1 MSKEL
6 KCSFC
11 GRAFINA
18 GALALHE
25 KRWRKSNPNIEHL
38 KNISQLPQAPN
49 PGVWECAG
57 CHKIFRIKVDLES
70 HLADNPTHKVFKRR
84 KTTQWVCKVCGL
96 HFRVRRDLSAHMN
109 ELNHKLYGGSCNHQ
123 HSQYTCKYCSK
134 SWVTTKDGATK
145 HENYCK
151 LNPNRVM
158 LEGKPHSEEMKRHL
172 SEKRKEYLAAHL
184 EDHVWKR
191 HSKFES
197 IPCNTLKEY
206 LRSKGYS
213 FIEEAS
219 IIPNRHFA
227 VDICFPD
234 KMIVVEVNGNQHYDM
249 STMELTAYYKER
261 HDLIESFGWT
271 VIEVPYNK
279 AYSDEFRDSLCNL
292 LDGANVD
299 ISTFDYKHECMNIH
313 EKASAKRKQ
322 YNDKLE
328 AASKNGTLNKNGK
341 LSGNKV
347 STDELNRRKEL
358 ILNSGVDLTKI
369 GWVKRVTELTGL
381 SQRVIYKTVNQFDDL
396 KSKVFRRGC

>member
-11 GRAFINA
+11 GRIFVNA

-25 KRWRKSNPNIEHL
+25 KRWCRSNPNREPL
-38 KNISQLPQAPN
+38 ENMPQYAPKT
-49 PGVWECAG
+49 GGWECQC
-57 CHKIFRIKVDLES
+57 CHQIFRIRVDLES

-96 HFRVRRDLSAHMN
+96 HFRVRSELFSHMN
-109 ELNHKLYGGSCNHQ
+109 EFNHKLSGNHPR
-123 HSQYTCKYCSK
+123 SNYTCQYCNK
-134 SWVTTKDGATK
+134 SRVTTKEGMTL
-145 HENYCK
+145 HEKYCAA
-151 LNPNRVM
+151 NPNGVIPI
-158 LEGKPHSEEMKRHL
+158 GHSHSEEMKRHL
-172 SEKRKEYLAAHL
+172 SEKRKEYLASHPD
-184 EDHVWKR
+184 EHVWKR
-191 HSKFES
+191 HSKFTS
-197 IPCNTLKEY
+197 VPCNTLKEY
-206 LRSKGYS
+206 LRSKGYN

-219 IIPNRHFA
+219 IIPNRNFA

-234 KMIVVEVNGNQHYDM
+234 KMIAVEVNGNQHYDT
-249 STMELTAYYKER
+249 STMELSPYYKER

-299 ISTFDYKHECMNIH
+299 ISTFNYKYECVNIR
-313 EKASAKRKQ
+313 EKASIKRKDH
-322 YNDKLE
+322 NAKLE
-328 AASKNGTLNKNGK
+328 AASKNGTLDKNGK

-358 ILNSGVDLTKI
+358 ILNSGVDLTKF
-369 GWVKRVTELTGL
+369 GWVGKVIEITGL
-381 SQRVIYKTVNQFDDL
+381 TQRQIYKIVDHFDDL
-396 KSKVFRRGC
+396 KSKVFRRGS